1 MAATRAPR
9 NFKPEHMGLPIWA
22 AALRIANR
30 PGLRAGIM
38 TNISQDAQGWYGLA
52 RTENGNGPATRRGQE
67 PQEDTTSEGSTCWET
82 AMRGD
87 PLGGRGSHQH
97 GQVK

>member
-30 PGLRAGIM
+30 PGLRAGVM
-38 TNISQDAQGWYGLA
+38 SNIRQDAQGYYSLA
-52 RTENGNGPATRRGQE
+52 RTEEGDGPATGRGQE
-67 PQEDTTSEGSTCWET
+67 SQEDTASEGSTCYET
-82 AMRGD
+82 ATEGD
-87 PLGGRGSHQH
+87 TPSEDEAATSGEE
-97 GQVK
+97 

>member
-30 PGLRAGIM
+30 PGLGAGVM
-38 TNISQDAQGWYGLA
+38 SNISQDAQGWYGLA
-52 RTENGNGPATRRGQE
+52 RTEEGNGQE
-67 PQEDTTSEGSTCWET
+67 PQEDTTSEGSTCYE
-82 AMRGD
+82 
-87 PLGGRGSHQH
+87 L
-97 GQVK
+97 